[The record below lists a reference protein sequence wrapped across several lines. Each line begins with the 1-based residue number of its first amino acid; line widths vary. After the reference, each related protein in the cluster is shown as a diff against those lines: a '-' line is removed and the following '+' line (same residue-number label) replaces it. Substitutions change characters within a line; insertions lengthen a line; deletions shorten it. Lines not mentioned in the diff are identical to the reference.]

1 MIDDYIYEDI
11 NELSYAKI
19 SKYEKMI
26 QKIGKDSLDKH
37 HYKVA
42 SFYSMLQQNKVDFQR
57 IAPLCFSY
65 GTRRTHLLPND
76 RLLWCTK
83 EQIAEILK
91 LYKENNFFDMEV
103 LMKWKEICQVDKNLL
118 EILDRMTRR
127 LQLMKRHQLYL
138 KSDNFYKM
146 ANIISV
152 KDVITYMFPYLG
164 VQTLKPKRKKLQTL
178 FDDDIFIDDKLMDYQ
193 KTLERVNEIY
203 SGNNFD
209 SLPQMMTLK
218 ECERLLFLEN
228 YSVYSTNENYF
239 LKFVSYFENN
249 NKIKKIPCIKSS
261 TNLYYYNDV
270 KQYINEQFL

>member
-1 MIDDYIYEDI
+1 MIENYIFENKDT
-11 NELSYAKI
+11 LLQVKI
-19 SKYEKMI
+19 SNYEKMI
-26 QKIGKDSLDKH
+26 QKIGKDYLDKH
-37 HYKVA
+37 HYMIA
-42 SFYSMLQQNKVDFQR
+42 SFYSMLQQNKEDFQR
-57 IAPLCFSY
+57 IAPPCFSY
-65 GTRRTHLLPND
+65 GTRRTHLLPNE

-103 LMKWKEICQVDKNLL
+103 LMKWKEVCQDDKNLL

-138 KSDNFYKM
+138 KSEEFYKM
-146 ANIISV
+146 SNIISV

-164 VQTLKPKRKKLQTL
+164 TQTLKPKRKKLQTL

-203 SGNNFD
+203 SGDSFD

-218 ECERLLFLEN
+218 ECERRLFLEN

-249 NKIKKIPCIKSS
+249 TNMKKIPCIKSS

-270 KQYINEQFL
+270 KKYIKEQFL